1 MKQIKHLFL
10 ITFLF
15 PLIMSAQNT
24 VDGIVLDENNFPI
37 PGAFIIIKGTD
48 KGKITDF
55 DGNFSIVLDKFP
67 SILIVSFLGYATQEI
82 VIENQQKLTI
92 TLKEDSQKLDEVV
105 IIGYGEVKRKDVTG
119 SITSIKPLRN
129 SVAQAQGVEN
139 LLQGRAAGVLVSAN
153 SNEPGATVSVK
164 IRGTN
169 SLTGNTEPLYV
180 IDGIIM
186 DSATEDVV
194 DPLQGSNSSLSS
206 QNGITGVNPRDIENI
221 EILKDASATAIYG
234 SRGANGVVLITTK
247 KGEKGEA
254 KFNYATTT
262 RIGKVSKEID
272 ILEAGEYVNY
282 FNDIQAVNGNLPRFF
297 VYSDGSI
304 AEFDTSEEFMI
315 ENSGDIAR
323 LDPINW
329 NDDTY
334 KTSVTQNHRVT
345 TSGGG
350 DNGDYYFGLGYAKN
364 EGVIP
369 NAFAKSVDFTMKLN
383 NDLSEKLKLSTK
395 VSAYYGDYSASKGT
409 EDLGGT
415 NSNLVRQIVTGAPV
429 LNLSDN
435 FFGLEGDFSEGLDG
449 PRVWIKDYDDLSR
462 EVRILGSVSLDYKL
476 SKVFTYNIR
485 IGTDYRNKQRK
496 VWYGT
501 SIFRGSNV
509 NGEAGIATLSRFRYN
524 IDNTLRFRKSFN
536 KNHRINGT
544 IGAVIDQRFLQ
555 QIANTGS
562 GFAVKDLRADGISN
576 AEVTQPSV
584 LLRENES
591 LLSFLGRFNYTFKN
605 RYLFTA
611 TYRADGSSRFAPG
624 NRWGHFPA
632 VALAW
637 KMDKEPFLK
646 DVESIDELKL
656 RVGWGLTGNQAIP
669 NYRFYTLMTGSNLP
683 PYGDVSNGSING
695 LVQPFL
701 SNPDLL
707 WETSDQYN
715 AGIDLSLWD
724 RVNFTGDV
732 FYKEVT
738 DLLQNR
744 EIPPSNGFTQVFVNE
759 GTLINKGIELSLNAD
774 VIDNEKFKWN
784 VFGNISFIKNRIENL
799 GIPPAPYGSETYSA
813 YFGRIVS
820 GGNHFKVPANIFI
833 EGEAPGLFFG
843 FETDGIINDQTEL
856 DNSPSFQGVAPQLGD
871 VKLVDLTGDG
881 NITDADR
888 TIIGDP
894 NPDFNYGFGSSFEYK
909 GLSLSFFF
917 NGVQGNDI
925 VNGNLL
931 REGYAS
937 GRNSDNIRAVAYNNA
952 WSPENPNGTYPRLGY
967 DLETTT
973 GLTDRIVEDGSLLR
987 LNYVTLGY
995 DIPMGEKS
1003 FFDNAY
1009 VSVSGQNLWL
1019 ITNYSGY
1026 DPEVNSFA
1034 YDPSRVGVDWNSFP
1048 NQKSY
1053 SMSLNL
1059 SF

>member
-1 MKQIKHLFL
+1 
-10 ITFLF
+10 
-15 PLIMSAQNT
+15 
-24 VDGIVLDENNFPI
+24 
-37 PGAFIIIKGTD
+37 
-48 KGKITDF
+48 
-55 DGNFSIVLDKFP
+55 
-67 SILIVSFLGYATQEI
+67 
-82 VIENQQKLTI
+82 
-92 TLKEDSQKLDEVV
+92 
-105 IIGYGEVKRKDVTG
+105 
-119 SITSIKPLRN
+119 
-129 SVAQAQGVEN
+129 
-139 LLQGRAAGVLVSAN
+139 
-153 SNEPGATVSVK
+153 
-164 IRGTN
+164 
-169 SLTGNTEPLYV
+169 
-180 IDGIIM
+180 
-186 DSATEDVV
+186 
-194 DPLQGSNSSLSS
+194 
-206 QNGITGVNPRDIENI
+206 
-221 EILKDASATAIYG
+221 
-234 SRGANGVVLITTK
+234 
-247 KGEKGEA
+247 
-254 KFNYATTT
+254 
-262 RIGKVSKEID
+262 
-272 ILEAGEYVNY
+272 
-282 FNDIQAVNGNLPRFF
+282 
-297 VYSDGSI
+297 
-304 AEFDTSEEFMI
+304 
-315 ENSGDIAR
+315 
-323 LDPINW
+323 
-329 NDDTY
+329 
-334 KTSVTQNHRVT
+334 
-345 TSGGG
+345 
-350 DNGDYYFGLGYAKN
+350 
-364 EGVIP
+364 
-369 NAFAKSVDFTMKLN
+369 
-383 NDLSEKLKLSTK
+383 
-395 VSAYYGDYSASKGT
+395 
-409 EDLGGT
+409 
-415 NSNLVRQIVTGAPV
+415 
-429 LNLSDN
+429 
-435 FFGLEGDFSEGLDG
+435 
-449 PRVWIKDYDDLSR
+449 
-462 EVRILGSVSLDYKL
+462 
-476 SKVFTYNIR
+476 
-485 IGTDYRNKQRK
+485 
-496 VWYGT
+496 
-501 SIFRGSNV
+501 
-509 NGEAGIATLSRFRYN
+509 
-524 IDNTLRFRKSFN
+524 
-536 KNHRINGT
+536 
-544 IGAVIDQRFLQ
+544 
-555 QIANTGS
+555 
-562 GFAVKDLRADGISN
+562 
-576 AEVTQPSV
+576 
-584 LLRENES
+584 
-591 LLSFLGRFNYTFKN
+591 
-605 RYLFTA
+605 
-611 TYRADGSSRFAPG
+611 
-624 NRWGHFPA
+624 
-632 VALAW
+632 
-637 KMDKEPFLK
+637 
-646 DVESIDELKL
+646 
-656 RVGWGLTGNQAIP
+656 
-669 NYRFYTLMTGSNLP
+669 MTGSNLP